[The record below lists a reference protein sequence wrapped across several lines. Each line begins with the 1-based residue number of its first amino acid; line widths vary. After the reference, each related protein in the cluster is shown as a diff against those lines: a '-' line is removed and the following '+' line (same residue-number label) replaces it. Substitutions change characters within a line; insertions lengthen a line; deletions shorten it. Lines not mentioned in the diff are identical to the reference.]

1 MERRR
6 SPRPPVRSVDR
17 PRTRVAVLGG
27 EIDLARPEEVMAL
40 LAAWVSA
47 GRPALIANH
56 NLHSLYLLQKR
67 PELAAFFAE
76 ADLIEADSTPLLAF
90 AGLLGLPAR
99 PFHRCTYLDWRPHF
113 WSLAN
118 RHGWRVF
125 YLGAA
130 PGVAQRAAERLSA
143 DYPGAVIGVCDGYF
157 DAEPNSADNAAVI
170 DKIAAFAPD
179 VLLVG
184 MGMPRQELWILDNR
198 AVLPPCVILPVGAA
212 FDYEAGTQ
220 KAAPRW
226 MGRAGLEWLFRL
238 VSDPKRL
245 WRRYGVEP
253 WALLGPALAD
263 LRQARREGRL
273 GRPRRSSGLP
283 VPQPVGEAAPVQ
295 GGLDLGVD
303 GGEPATPAQ
312 VEENLV
318 AERPEAGLVD
328 GEKA

>member
-6 SPRPPVRSVDR
+6 SPRPSVRGVSR

-27 EIDLARPEEVMAL
+27 EIDLARPEEVMAIL
-40 LAAWVSA
+40 TDWVAAGA
-47 GRPALIANH
+47 PRLIANH
-56 NLHSLYLLQKR
+56 NLHSLYLLRKR

-99 PFHRCTYLDWRPHF
+99 AFHRCTYLDWRPHF

-118 RHGWRVF
+118 RHGWRIF

-157 DAEPNSADNAAVI
+157 DAEPGSAGALAVI
-170 DKIAAFAPD
+170 DKITAFAPD

-253 WALLGPALAD
+253 WSLLGPALAD
-263 LRQARREGRL
+263 LRQAHREGRL
-273 GRPRRSSGLP
+273 GRSSGLP
-283 VPQPVGEAAPVQ
+283 VSQPVGEAAPVQ

-312 VEENLV
+312 VEKDLV
-318 AERPEAGLVD
+318 AERPKAGLIN
-328 GEKA
+328 GQET